1 MFLRFRITSELP
13 TLLLVIDR
21 ERLSEALSGET
32 GAEEF
37 SSVTIESPQAIR
49 RESSSACNCAGSIE

>member
-37 SSVTIESPQAIR
+37 SSVTIESPR
-49 RESSSACNCAGSIE
+49 RYVESLVRLVIALGQ

>member
-37 SSVTIESPQAIR
+37 SSVTIESPPGDV
-49 RESSSACNCAGSIE
+49 ESLVRLVIALGQ

>member
-37 SSVTIESPQAIR
+37 SSVTIESPL
-49 RESSSACNCAGSIE
+49 ESLVRLVIALGQ

>member
-32 GAEEF
+32 GAEKMFEGGYVQPEEQF
-37 SSVTIESPQAIR
+37 VQLR
-49 RESSSACNCAGSIE
+49 CLWGMLKGK

>member
-37 SSVTIESPQAIR
+37 SSVTIESPP
-49 RESSSACNCAGSIE
+49 GDT

>member
-37 SSVTIESPQAIR
+37 SSVTIESPPR
-49 RESSSACNCAGSIE
+49 RYVESLVRLVIALGQ